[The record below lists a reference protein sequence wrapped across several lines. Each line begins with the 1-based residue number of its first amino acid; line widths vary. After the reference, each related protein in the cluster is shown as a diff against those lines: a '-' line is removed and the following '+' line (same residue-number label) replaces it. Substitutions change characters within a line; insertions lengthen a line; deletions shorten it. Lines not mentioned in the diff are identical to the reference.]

1 MGNYRRNSIL
11 NLIFNYTSVVFNLIT
26 GIFLVPFYLRK
37 IPLDAYGSFLAATA
51 IAALIGLLEFGLSM
65 VLTQRL
71 ARSYARSDSNDFRQ
85 VLFTGL
91 VAATLLA
98 VVICIVTL
106 VVTPWI
112 PTVTNT
118 AHGHQI
124 DLSTAFTLLG
134 FAAASSV
141 YLNLCGSIFQ
151 ALLKAGTLGA
161 VNLFS
166 AAVGVVTVIVSF
178 SEFGTLT
185 AIAAG
190 TIVRVGCATILLI
203 FYALHALS
211 KSSLLPRRAP
221 LKDAWALLH
230 SCVPVFVGGVAKSVA
245 DNTQNLVLAN
255 AVSPA
260 AVAVLALTQKA
271 FQVCNMVLAPIGSS
285 IYANLTQIKEKTDE
299 SYFSSIL
306 GISIRGHFLS
316 SVVLIA
322 TALSFNKP
330 FVDLWVGAD
339 KFGGVELSFLLGVA
353 TLLTTRFS
361 FFSFLIYSAGE
372 FKKPLVLEASYSIT
386 KILLLL
392 VLIQPL
398 GLLAVPLADVI
409 AGVIFLYSFSTR
421 LMASHLRNSIFGSGI
436 YVNGWFELVL
446 LTAIGHGVIALLAPI
461 LSWAILGTSAIAF
474 LLTAT
479 LVVLAFN
486 TSFIKACVVFPRPRS
501 RTDL

>member
-1 MGNYRRNSIL
+1 
-11 NLIFNYTSVVFNLIT
+11 
-26 GIFLVPFYLRK
+26 
-37 IPLDAYGSFLAATA
+37 
-51 IAALIGLLEFGLSM
+51 
-65 VLTQRL
+65 
-71 ARSYARSDSNDFRQ
+71 
-85 VLFTGL
+85 
-91 VAATLLA
+91 
-98 VVICIVTL
+98 
-106 VVTPWI
+106 
-112 PTVTNT
+112 
-118 AHGHQI
+118 
-124 DLSTAFTLLG
+124 
-134 FAAASSV
+134 
-141 YLNLCGSIFQ
+141 
-151 ALLKAGTLGA
+151 
-161 VNLFS
+161 
-166 AAVGVVTVIVSF
+166 
-178 SEFGTLT
+178 
-185 AIAAG
+185 
-190 TIVRVGCATILLI
+190 
-203 FYALHALS
+203 
-211 KSSLLPRRAP
+211 
-221 LKDAWALLH
+221 
-230 SCVPVFVGGVAKSVA
+230 
-245 DNTQNLVLAN
+245 
-255 AVSPA
+255 
-260 AVAVLALTQKA
+260 
-271 FQVCNMVLAPIGSS
+271 
-285 IYANLTQIKEKTDE
+285 
-299 SYFSSIL
+299 
-306 GISIRGHFLS
+306 
-316 SVVLIA
+316 VVLIA

>member
-1 MGNYRRNSIL
+1 MTNYRRNSIL
-11 NLIFNYTSVVFNLIT
+11 SLIFNYSNIVFNLIT
-26 GIFLVPFYLRK
+26 GVFLVPFYLRK

-51 IAALIGLLEFGLSM
+51 IASLIGLLEFGLSM

-85 VLFTGL
+85 VLSTGL

-98 VVICIVTL
+98 VVTCIVTL
-106 VVTPWI
+106 VVSPWI

-118 AHGHQI
+118 AQGHQI

-134 FAAASSV
+134 FAAATSI
-141 YLNLCGSIFQ
+141 YLNLCGSILQ
-151 ALLKAGTLGA
+151 ALLKAGTLGF

-166 AAVGVVTVIVSF
+166 AAVGITTVILAF
-178 SEFGTLT
+178 NEYGTLT

-203 FYALHALS
+203 FFALHALR
-211 KSSLLPRRAP
+211 KRSLLPRQAP
-221 LKDAWALLH
+221 LKDACGLLR
-230 SCVPVFVGGVAKSVA
+230 SCVPVFIGGVAKSVA
-245 DNTQNLVLAN
+245 ENTQNLVLAN

-285 IYANLTQIKEKTDE
+285 IYSNLTQIKEKTDE
-299 SYFSSIL
+299 TYFSSLL
-306 GISIRGHFLS
+306 GISIRCHFLT
-316 SVVLIA
+316 SVLLIA

-353 TLLTTRFS
+353 TLLTTRFT
-361 FFSFLIYSAGE
+361 FFSFLIYSSGE
-372 FKKPLVLEASYSIT
+372 FKKPLILETSYSVT

-392 VLIQPL
+392 LLIQPL
-398 GLLAVPLADVI
+398 GLLAIPLADVI
-409 AGVIFLYSFSTR
+409 AGMIFLYSFSTR
-421 LMASHLRNSIFGSGI
+421 SMASQVRNSSFGSGM
-436 YVNGWFELVL
+436 YVNGWFELAL
-446 LTAIGHGVIALLAPI
+446 LIAIGHGVVILLAPI
-461 LSWAILGTSAIAF
+461 QSWATLGFSAIAF
-474 LLTAT
+474 LLAAT
-479 LVVLAFN
+479 LVILVIN
-486 TSFIKACVVFPRPRS
+486 TAFIKACVAFLRLRS
-501 RTDL
+501 QTDL

>member
-1 MGNYRRNSIL
+1 MSNYRRNSIL
-11 NLIFNYTSVVFNLIT
+11 NLIFNYSNIVFNLIT

-71 ARSYARSDSNDFRQ
+71 ARSYARSDRNDFRQ

-91 VAATLLA
+91 VAATLLT
-98 VVICIVTL
+98 VVTCIVTL

-112 PTVTNT
+112 PSVTNT
-118 AHGHQI
+118 AHEYQT
-124 DLSTAFTLLG
+124 DLSTAFMLLG
-134 FAAASSV
+134 FAAASSI
-141 YLNLCGSIFQ
+141 YINLCGSIFQ

-166 AAVGVVTVIVSF
+166 AAVGIITVTVAF
-178 SEFGTLT
+178 SEYGTLT

-203 FYALHALS
+203 FYALHALR
-211 KSSLLPRRAP
+211 KTSLLPRRAP

-245 DNTQNLVLAN
+245 ENAQNLVLAN

-285 IYANLTQIKEKTDE
+285 IYSNLTQIKEKTDE
-299 SYFSSIL
+299 TYFSSLL
-306 GISIRGHFLS
+306 GISIRGHFLT
-316 SVVLIA
+316 SVLLIA
-322 TALSFNKP
+322 AAFSFNKP
-330 FVDLWVGAD
+330 FVNLWVGAE
-339 KFGGVELSFLLGVA
+339 KFGGVELSLLLGVA
-353 TLLTTRFS
+353 TLLTIRFS
-361 FFSFLIYSAGE
+361 FFSFLIYSSGE
-372 FKKPLVLEASYSIT
+372 FKKPLALETSYSIT

-398 GLLAVPLADVI
+398 GLLAVPLADVT

-421 LMASHLRNSIFGSGI
+421 LMASHVRNSIFGSGM
-436 YVNGWFELVL
+436 YVNGWLELIL
-446 LTAIGHGVIALLAPI
+446 LIVIGNGVVGLLSPI
-461 LSWAILGTSAIAF
+461 HSWATLGSSAIAF
-474 LLTAT
+474 LLVAT
-479 LVVLAFN
+479 LVMLMINA
-486 TSFIKACVVFPRPRS
+486 SFIKACVSFLRPRPL
-501 RTDL
+501 TDL